1 MFMSIA
7 SPPIY
12 GLTWSVGLKLVFK
25 ILGIIVLFFK
35 NIFQLNVYEPPHP
48 FLGSPGQLDGLLT
61 VGEQVQVKVK
71 VGAGSQW

>member
-1 MFMSIA
+1 MYYWFLSWVKI
-7 SPPIY
+7 SHCLLGIE
-12 GLTWSVGLKLVFK
+12 TLKLVF
-25 ILGIIVLFFK
+25 LK

-71 VGAGSQW
+71 VGAGRQ